1 MLRGV
6 KCRDSTWGVKK
17 LSQSSLPM
25 TFDGLDFVK
34 PLEAASD
41 GFKPKDHTVTLG
53 GGGGPRLLLQG
64 SGVWPGSEQGDRF

>member
-1 MLRGV
+1 
-6 KCRDSTWGVKK
+6 
-17 LSQSSLPM
+17 M

-64 SGVWPGSEQGDRF
+64 YGVWPGSEQGDRF